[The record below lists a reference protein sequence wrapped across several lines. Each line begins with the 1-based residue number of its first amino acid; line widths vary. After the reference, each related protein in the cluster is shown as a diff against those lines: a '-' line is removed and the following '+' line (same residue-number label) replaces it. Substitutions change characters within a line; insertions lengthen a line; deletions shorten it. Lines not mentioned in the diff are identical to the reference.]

1 MTNRQDEMLAELRTL
16 KAMMNRQIYSNA
28 VLLAVIDILI
38 ETTSSREAVLR
49 YLRAMSAIFDDQ
61 VIPIDPTTRRIERM
75 IGNLASKDEMKKAVD
90 LVEKMLRDRQLSG

>member
-1 MTNRQDEMLAELRTL
+1 MLAELRTL